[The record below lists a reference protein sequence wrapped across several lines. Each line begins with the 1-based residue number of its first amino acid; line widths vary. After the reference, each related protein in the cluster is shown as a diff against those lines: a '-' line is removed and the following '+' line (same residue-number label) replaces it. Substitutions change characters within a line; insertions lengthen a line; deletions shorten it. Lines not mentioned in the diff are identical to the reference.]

1 MLYTVRYGD
10 SLSSIAQAHHIS
22 PAALSTVNQLDPHIK
37 PVVGQSLIIP
47 DENKPAHSAVIHGC
61 VMPNSG
67 DAVLPGAAPYLSYI
81 SVYSCRIQSDGS
93 IIPPKDCSL
102 TSRAHSL
109 GISPLLNITNQRQGG
124 EYSGSLLHDFIRS
137 DEAKAAFME
146 MLLQYLYHRDYR
158 GISFEFDCIYPD
170 DIQACSDFFHRTDE
184 ILRNHQLKLFV
195 STSDIT
201 GLFPHICDC
210 ADCIIILPNLRHHAA
225 LSPTPICPIDGTKQA
240 LEQAAAVCKTEKLI
254 LGLPHCGFNWTLPY
268 RGTMARTV
276 YLSEIPSLAYNHYA
290 DIRYDD
296 TVQAPCFSYY
306 DSAGTEHIVWFHDP
320 RSISA
325 RVKLAEEYHLGG
337 ISLGNIAPPYRP
349 GWITVADMYSP
360 RKEL

>member
-296 TVQAPCFSYY
+296 TVQAPYFSYY

>member
-124 EYSGSLLHDFIRS
+124 EYSGSLLHDFIHS

-296 TVQAPCFSYY
+296 TVQTPYFSYY

>member
-22 PAALSTVNQLDPHIK
+22 PTALSTVNQLDPHIK

-47 DENKPAHSAVIHGC
+47 DENKPAHSAFIHGC

-93 IIPPKDCSL
+93 IIPPNDQSL

-109 GISPLLNITNQRQGG
+109 DIATLLHITNQRQGG
-124 EYSGSLLHDFIRS
+124 EFSGSLLHAFIHN
-137 DEAKAAFME
+137 DEAKASFAE
-146 MLLQYLYHRDYR
+146 MLLQYLCHRNYK
-158 GISFEFDCIYPD
+158 GVNIEFDCIYPE
-170 DIQACSDFFHRTDE
+170 DIQACSDFIRHLGKIFS
-184 ILRNHQLKLFV
+184 NHQLKLFI
-195 STSDIT
+195 STSDIC
-201 GLFPHICDC
+201 GLLPSIYDC
-210 ADCIIILPNLRHHAA
+210 TDRIIILPELRYPAA
-225 LSPTPICPIDGTKQA
+225 KPPAPICPIEEMRKSIEQA
-240 LEQAAAVCKTEKLI
+240 LEICKAEKLI
-254 LGLPHCGFNWTLPY
+254 LALPY
-268 RGTMARTV
+268 YGCNWSLPYHGGIARTV
-276 YLSEIPSLAYNHYA
+276 YLNEIPSLAYNHYA

-296 TVQAPCFSYY
+296 TVQAPHFSYY
-306 DSAGTEHIVWFHDP
+306 DSAGTEHIVWFHDS
-320 RSISA
+320 RSIFA
-325 RVKLAEEYHLGG
+325 RIKLAEEYHLGG

>member
-1 MLYTVRYGD
+1 
-10 SLSSIAQAHHIS
+10 
-22 PAALSTVNQLDPHIK
+22 
-37 PVVGQSLIIP
+37 
-47 DENKPAHSAVIHGC
+47 
-61 VMPNSG
+61 
-67 DAVLPGAAPYLSYI
+67 
-81 SVYSCRIQSDGS
+81 
-93 IIPPKDCSL
+93 
-102 TSRAHSL
+102 
-109 GISPLLNITNQRQGG
+109 
-124 EYSGSLLHDFIRS
+124 
-137 DEAKAAFME
+137 ME

-225 LSPTPICPIDGTKQA
+225 LSPTPICPIERTKQA

-296 TVQAPCFSYY
+296 DVQAPHFSYY

>member
-1 MLYTVRYGD
+1 MLYTVKYGD
-10 SLSSIAQAHHIS
+10 SFSSIAQAHNIS
-22 PAALSTVNQLDPHIK
+22 PAVLSTVNQLDPHIK

-124 EYSGSLLHDFIRS
+124 EYSGSLLHDFIHS

>member
-1 MLYTVRYGD
+1 MLYTVKYGD
-10 SLSSIAQAHHIS
+10 SFSSIAQAHNIS
-22 PAALSTVNQLDPHIK
+22 PAVLSTVNQLDPHIK

-124 EYSGSLLHDFIRS
+124 EYSGSLLHDFIHS

-337 ISLGNIAPPYRP
+337 IRLGNLAPPYRP
-349 GWITVADMYSP
+349 GWITVGDMYSP